1 MKLGYELRDTILHR
15 MHPLSKIIVFFS
27 AGTVFST
34 WMDFRYSLIGL
45 IFALTLYQMGKVPRG
60 WIKVLF
66 ATIVAGWSA
75 IILWLPFQSIPGVFK
90 VLPEEYALTPIL
102 ELGDVP
108 VIGRAVYTYGTV
120 WIYLN
125 QLVKSFTMTTMSMTL
140 LYTTSPSDVTQIL
153 LAMGVPNLVS
163 FSFMIFFRFS
173 YVMSKAAT
181 VIVNSYRLRGWEGA
195 NSRNPFKFAKQIAP
209 IMKGIGL
216 QFMTTTNTLTLAV
229 ENRGFGAQRRV
240 PHKNLALSKA
250 EKAMMSVSVLAGIA
264 LFLLCIVPPY
274 LGNI

>member
-1 MKLGYELRDTILHR
+1 MKLGYELRDTLLHR

-45 IFALTLYQMGKVPRG
+45 IFSLILYQMGKVPRG
-60 WIKVLF
+60 WIKILF
-66 ATIVAGWSA
+66 ATIMAGWTA

-102 ELGDVP
+102 ELGNVP
-108 VIGRAVYTYGTV
+108 LVGQAIYTYGTV

-125 QLVKSFTMTTMSMTL
+125 RLIKSFTMTTLSMTL
-140 LYTTSPSDVTQIL
+140 VYTTSPSEMTQIL
-153 LAMGVPNLVS
+153 IGMGVPNVAS

-173 YVMSKAAT
+173 RVMSRAAT

-195 NSRNPFKFAKQIAP
+195 NTRNPFKFAKQMAP
-209 IMKGIGL
+209 VMKGIGL

-229 ENRGFGAQRRV
+229 ANRGFGAHRRV
-240 PHKNLALSKA
+240 PYKNLRLSA
-250 EKAMMSVSVLAGIA
+250 GEKVAMLVSVLASTA
-264 LFLLCIVPPY
+264 LFILCIVPPY